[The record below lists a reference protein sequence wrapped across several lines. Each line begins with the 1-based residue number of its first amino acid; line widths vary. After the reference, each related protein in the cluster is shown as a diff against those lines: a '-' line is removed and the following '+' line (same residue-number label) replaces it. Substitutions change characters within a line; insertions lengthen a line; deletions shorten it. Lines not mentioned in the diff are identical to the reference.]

1 MAFLVIP
8 ALDMKNRKCVQL
20 RGGDPEKKLVELDK
34 PLEIAKRWERL
45 GAKRLHLI
53 DLDGA
58 IEENRVNEDI
68 VIKIIQ
74 ELRIPVQYG
83 GGMRCF
89 EDASKFLNLGAEK
102 VILGTIA
109 MKKPEVLR
117 SLEEMYGRKRIIVAL
132 DSREGY
138 VVIKGWKE
146 RTGVKVEEMAEN
158 FKEFASEFFFT
169 NVDVEG
175 RLGGID
181 EEIIKKVVKATDGT
195 VIISGGVSTIE
206 DIRKVKT
213 LGAKGVVIGSALYT
227 GKIDFKEAMKF

>member
-1 MAFLVIP
+1 
-8 ALDMKNRKCVQL
+8 
-20 RGGDPEKKLVELDK
+20 
-34 PLEIAKRWERL
+34 
-45 GAKRLHLI
+45 
-53 DLDGA
+53 
-58 IEENRVNEDI
+58 
-68 VIKIIQ
+68 
-74 ELRIPVQYG
+74 
-83 GGMRCF
+83 MRCF

-109 MKKPEVLR
+109 IRKPEVLR
-117 SLEEMYGRKRIIVAL
+117 NLEEMYGRERIIVAL

-146 RTGVKVEEMAEN
+146 RTGVKAEELAEN
-158 FKEFASEFFFT
+158 FKEFASEFLFT

-181 EEIIKKVVKATDGT
+181 EEIIKKVVKATDGA
-195 VIISGGVSTIE
+195 VIVSGGVSTIE

-227 GKIDFKEAMKF
+227 GKIDFKEALKL

>member
-1 MAFLVIP
+1 MGFLVIP
-8 ALDMKNRKCVQL
+8 ALDLKDRKCVQL
-20 RGGDPEKKLVELDK
+20 RGGDPEKKLVELDD

-45 GAKRLHLI
+45 GAERLHLI

-68 VIKIIQ
+68 VIKII
-74 ELRIPVQYG
+74 EKLRIPVQYG
-83 GGMRCF
+83 GGMRYF
-89 EDASKFLNLGAEK
+89 EDASKFLNLGVEK

-109 MKKPEVLR
+109 IKKPEVLR
-117 SLEEMYGRKRIIVAL
+117 NLEEMYGRERIIVAL

-146 RTGVKVEEMAEN
+146 RTGVKAEELAEN
-158 FKEFASEFFFT
+158 FKEFAYEFLFT

-181 EEIIKKVVKATDGT
+181 EEIIKKVVKATDGA
-195 VIISGGVSTIE
+195 VIVSGGVSTIE
-206 DIRKVKT
+206 DIRKVKA

-227 GKIDFKEAMKF
+227 GKIDFKETLKL

>member
-1 MAFLVIP
+1 MGFLVIP
-8 ALDMKNRKCVQL
+8 ALDLKDRKCVQL
-20 RGGDPEKKLVELDK
+20 RGGDPEKKLVELDD

-45 GAKRLHLI
+45 GAERLHLI

-68 VIKIIQ
+68 VIKII
-74 ELRIPVQYG
+74 EKLRIPVQYG
-83 GGMRCF
+83 GGMRYF
-89 EDASKFLNLGAEK
+89 EDASKFLNLGVEK

-109 MKKPEVLR
+109 IKKPEVLR
-117 SLEEMYGRKRIIVAL
+117 NLEEMYGRERIIVAL

-146 RTGVKVEEMAEN
+146 RTGVKAEELAEN
-158 FKEFASEFFFT
+158 FKEFAYEFLFT

-181 EEIIKKVVKATDGT
+181 EEIIKKVVKATDGA
-195 VIISGGVSTIE
+195 VIVSGGVSTIE

-227 GKIDFKEAMKF
+227 GKIDFKETLKL